1 MISGCDIK
9 LCFNY
14 QPNQP
19 EKRIPTMEQYQLEQI
34 AMSGQR
40 INDPVQAQQ
49 IYSALSNNPELRMQF
64 LANHADLLGGGV
76 MIGGL
81 TVEQY
86 AEIEAIKAE
95 QIEEENEQI
104 FKEYER
110 MAKQRQ
116 REAESGELTFSTSQ
130 GTIGGY

>member
-1 MISGCDIK
+1 
-9 LCFNY
+9 
-14 QPNQP
+14 
-19 EKRIPTMEQYQLEQI
+19 METFQAMQI
-34 AMSGQR
+34 ATSGQR
-40 INDPVQAQQ
+40 INDPVKAQEV
-49 IYSALSNNPELRMQF
+49 YSALQNTPQERMNF
-64 LANHADLLGGGV
+64 LANHADLLAGGV

-86 AEIEAIKAE
+86 SEVEAIKAE